1 MKKAYIA
8 WFSVFILFINV
19 FVYIRFVQYPQ
30 SRQVIIAQELR
41 TISEPLSTDSAV
53 ELTLTGT
60 GDTLTSLS
68 VFFSTYGRENQGEI
82 SVEIFDG
89 EKLVGQKTVDMND
102 LKDNASYDF
111 TDLNVMLKKRET
123 YRVRLTSVPMEGG
136 VSVWFDD
143 NGTLVSSCRQI
154 HRITVLEW
162 ISVNVTYSIL
172 WLVILKM
179 RFWLKKEG

>member
-68 VFFSTYGRENQGEI
+68 VFSRRMAGKTRGR
-82 SVEIFDG
+82 F
-89 EKLVGQKTVDMND
+89 L
-102 LKDNASYDF
+102 
-111 TDLNVMLKKRET
+111 
-123 YRVRLTSVPMEGG
+123 
-136 VSVWFDD
+136 
-143 NGTLVSSCRQI
+143 
-154 HRITVLEW
+154 
-162 ISVNVTYSIL
+162 
-172 WLVILKM
+172 
-179 RFWLKKEG
+179 